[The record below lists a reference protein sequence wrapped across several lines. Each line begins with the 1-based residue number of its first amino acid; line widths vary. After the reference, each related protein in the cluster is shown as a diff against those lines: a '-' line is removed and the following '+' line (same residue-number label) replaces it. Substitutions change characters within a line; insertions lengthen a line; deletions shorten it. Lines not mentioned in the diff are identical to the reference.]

1 MGSTKVIMT
10 LWVRQNKPIKPLIEL
25 GPDDLEDAQDTEGN
39 TGDKRRPALPVNP
52 SPQEMGKNSILGLY
66 DSVKKTL
73 KSDAE
78 NQKETEENTNLTAHK
93 NEEAPND
100 NYTMVEM
107 PFNSLMR
114 EFFES
119 SDISELIQRM
129 LAHIRTQVENSR
141 MPESAFTLNKIMYLY
156 INFHSIV
163 LTRGGYYT
171 ELPKWIK
178 SKKAVTNPLNN
189 DQGCFKWAV
198 TAALHYKEIK
208 HHPERISLL
217 HHHEDQYN

>member
-1 MGSTKVIMT
+1 M
-10 LWVRQNKPIKPLIEL
+10 
-25 GPDDLEDAQDTEGN
+25 
-39 TGDKRRPALPVNP
+39 NP

-141 MPESAFTLNKIMYLY
+141 MPESAFTLNKIMYFY

-178 SKKAVTNPLNN
+178 SKKAVINPLNN
-189 DQGCFKWAV
+189 DQGL
-198 TAALHYKEIK
+198 TY
-208 HHPERISLL
+208 
-217 HHHEDQYN
+217 